1 MVRRKDRTTKVI
13 RTSVKTPGGKK
24 KLHVCRKKGKGK
36 AKCALCNAELHG
48 VRQESAKSK
57 KRTTRIFG
65 GHLCHNCVER
75 IITFAARIKQGVL
88 SLESIPISLR
98 AFVEK
103 MVKSL

>member
-13 RTSVKTPGGKK
+13 REVVKTPGRK
-24 KLHVCRKKGKGK
+24 KLRVRRKRTNGKVR
-36 AKCALCNAELHG
+36 CALCKNELHG
-48 VRQESAKSK
+48 IGDGAKSK

-65 GHLCHNCVER
+65 GHLCHKCVER
-75 IITFAARIKQGVL
+75 IITLATRVKEGVL

-98 AFVEK
+98 SFVEK